1 MEKTETDRR
10 FRNLVYGGM
19 ILLLASYGIY
29 KYQMI
34 VLAFEHWEGQ
44 ELIVQEDLA
53 AK

>member
-10 FRNLVYGGM
+10 FRNLAYGLM
-19 ILLLASYGIY
+19 VLLLVSYGAF

-34 VLAFEHWEGQ
+34 LLAFDHWEGQ
-44 ELIVQEDLA
+44 ELTVEDGLA